1 MPNGKREQPTHE
13 DRLTPRVPSVFYLVN
28 HRCHRHQG
36 GGGTTTLSTA
46 QDMLTAR
53 RPSLLASW
61 YSSSVATRTATPP
74 LSVVRGPETA
84 RNPVR
89 REPSS
94 ANNSTRWP
102 GSGTSGG
109 LFPPKVIHTYRV
121 RGVPSRTI
129 LTPGGP
135 FPSPRETWLY
145 LP

>member
-109 LFPPKVIHTYRV
+109 LLPPKIIHINRIWGTPSHHSTHRQLISVLAESRV
-121 RGVPSRTI
+121 
-129 LTPGGP
+129 
-135 FPSPRETWLY
+135 
-145 LP
+145 